1 MRKLQTCYLDNHVQD
16 ARKRN
21 HKNRWNVIATVI
33 SLFFVIISVSNL
45 YRVEAPSIPTKR
57 SIENHSTIYTVFRG
71 ERSFSISRFR
81 FFLVHRIDAINLRYI
96 FEVYLFSFEK
106 KKLYKYLYVYRMHT
120 QLFSIATSLLLLLEK
135 NIKKKKKR
143 GWTKDEF
150 KSCYIY
156 IYKYIGAFDNCII

>member
-1 MRKLQTCYLDNHVQD
+1 M
-16 ARKRN
+16 KRYCDCN
-21 HKNRWNVIATVI
+21 
-33 SLFFVIISVSNL
+33 FFVLCYYFCLELISSGS
-45 YRVEAPSIPTKR
+45 SIVPTKR

-135 NIKKKKKR
+135 NIKKKKR
-143 GWTKDEF
+143 MNEG
-150 KSCYIY
+150 
-156 IYKYIGAFDNCII
+156 

>member
-45 YRVEAPSIPTKR
+45 YRVEAPSFQQNDPLK
-57 SIENHSTIYTVFRG
+57 TIQPFISWWKILFDF
-71 ERSFSISRFR
+71 SFSVFSRSQNRCNQPSIYLWSISI
-81 FFLVHRIDAINLRYI
+81 LVRK
-96 FEVYLFSFEK
+96 K

-135 NIKKKKKR
+135 NIKKKKE
-143 GWTKDEF
+143 DERRMNLKAATF
-150 KSCYIY
+150 IF
-156 IYKYIGAFDNCII
+156 INTLAHLIIVLFN

>member
-1 MRKLQTCYLDNHVQD
+1 M
-16 ARKRN
+16 KRYCDCN
-21 HKNRWNVIATVI
+21 
-33 SLFFVIISVSNL
+33 FFVLCYYFCLELISSGS
-45 YRVEAPSIPTKR
+45 SIVPTKR

-135 NIKKKKKR
+135 NIKKKKE
-143 GWTKDEF
+143 DERRMNLKAATF
-150 KSCYIY
+150 IF
-156 IYKYIGAFDNCII
+156 INTLAHLIIVLFN